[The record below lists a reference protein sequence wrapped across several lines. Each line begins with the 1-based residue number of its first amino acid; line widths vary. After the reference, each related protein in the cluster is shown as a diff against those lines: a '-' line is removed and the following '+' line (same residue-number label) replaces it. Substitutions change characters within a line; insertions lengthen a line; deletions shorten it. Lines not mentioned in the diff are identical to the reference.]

1 MLILSKSIILTVM
14 RGAELQFNP
23 FLNKHEFASPE
34 ALPKFNPFSNK
45 YEMAIPDLSINTTLT
60 KMNTR

>member
-1 MLILSKSIILTVM
+1 M